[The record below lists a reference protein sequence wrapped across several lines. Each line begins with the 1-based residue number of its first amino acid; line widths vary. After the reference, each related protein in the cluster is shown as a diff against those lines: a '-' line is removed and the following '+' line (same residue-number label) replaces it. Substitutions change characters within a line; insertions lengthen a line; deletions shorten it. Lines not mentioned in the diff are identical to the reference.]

1 MIKGKADP
9 AILEQNDAGPPP
21 VFDEMDSIEVQP
33 DIPTVVTQAPA
44 ASIAP
49 ARLKKLPTMI
59 ESDST
64 ASLVSQ
70 ETTQSQESSLSSLKK
85 FAMLPLPDPAPVSPA
100 AAASSSFSSDAFQLH
115 NEALGSFEGQQ
126 FYLMGSRPIAQQQQQ
141 QQEKHRLPVFPSLA
155 DSAPVKLD
163 SLPPNL
169 EHIGDQELQ
178 EKMRQAWEQGFQTAL
193 ALPSMAIKNE
203 EFFGLAPPPGYASD
217 DPNQLVVL

>member
-85 FAMLPLPDPAPVSPA
+85 FAMPPLPDPAPVSPA

-141 QQEKHRLPVFPSLA
+141 QEKPQPPGFPSLA
-155 DSAPVKLD
+155 DSAPSKLD